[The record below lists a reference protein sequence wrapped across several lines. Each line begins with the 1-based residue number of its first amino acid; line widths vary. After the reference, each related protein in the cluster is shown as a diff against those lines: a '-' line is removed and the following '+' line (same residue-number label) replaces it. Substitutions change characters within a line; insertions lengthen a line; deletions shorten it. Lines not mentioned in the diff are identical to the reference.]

1 MEIDKRPAWLS
12 RAMNRKTPTKNGAT
26 VQTANEYVKDLG
38 GEVIY
43 PTLRMGKGGKLRDA
57 DIDEALDK
65 KDYILVKGP
74 LGKKTADKAIAKSK
88 QISKQIGIARQ
99 MDSGGTLVDTPLPR
113 PEGLVPQRKYTQ
125 GQGLGDVELRA
136 DLEPFMYGN
145 PLAQLGYELYKEGKL
160 KLKTDKGQGVFPGS
174 KLGSFDT
181 DTKEVRFVQTP
192 EKRVARKGQ
201 FYENPEQE
209 LMLDP
214 RRILVHELTHAAIE
228 VLEAREK
235 NRLRNLADEYAF
247 EGKTYEPRQRPGFN
261 PYGRVDFEEGVVRAG
276 DELITGRLTGKPGTI
291 GLPGLQHYLKF
302 GVDQVRGFDS
312 PRNEARFKAR
322 YINLSQAAKDIL
334 KERGKPDEAISPSD
348 NRKARLSYGA
358 MFKQLLGFNRA
369 RNRLNNL
376 GFAVPDGSAGGGVYR
391 QDVLPSFDRDMK
403 RGRKDP
409 SSPNPFRLNE
419 GGALMA
425 KTGLMPLTE
434 ATSNPTGNKRTKP
447 PKIPRAAATKV
458 VDPRDEALKLV
469 AKKLKED
476 KTQIGIPQPVAP
488 TPVVS
493 AQQPMM
499 TAGLAAPMMPQQ
511 EMTTMKEGGTKS
523 KKGKGLAVVIGMS
536 GAQPEYEEASKG
548 TPADPPPGATS
559 DEVKDDQHV
568 LLSEGELVVPA
579 NVVRYHGLG
588 MYEGLRREAL
598 RGLGE
603 MEDAGQVEYVDND
616 IKSAQAG
623 MTIMNAPNVAT
634 SQGIA
639 TQQAQFRPTTT
650 PEAASAQFVSTGF
663 VDRNRDGIDDKL
675 QPSVKKTP
683 VTTAPTSFVTPAGLR
698 LGPTTDA
705 TTVVGAGN
713 VGSYVGQ
720 QKGVPGDEKDKTRPP
735 EVEPGPV
742 SPAKVVQQDVGG
754 DDGGDPEIAAGLGG
768 ARATIGGQEYAIQ
781 YDFNGNITGIA
792 NVADALSTGRANF
805 FAPNPELSADL
816 ANMTRGQINLL
827 SGGLYGNISKEGKI
841 NREQTVALAEKIKA
855 GNYGGLGMRPQDM
868 PMRKP
873 AGLGTST
880 MPRVETAPVATVD
893 RQTLPS
899 TAPVAPVNRQ
909 LAFGLGENLGGAFG
923 TNVTD
928 YGLSIDPTIG
938 SPSVQ
943 APKLD
948 ITNVAN
954 MGIDGPADAADTV
967 SRMGIDGAAT
977 TPFQPAFD
985 YSDDML
991 PDRPQQFVQ
1000 PVSRR
1005 GIDGPADAAAAASRM
1020 GIDGPTDAAALRQ
1033 SRDLFDQR
1041 AGIDEPMGFQS
1052 ISDEEADIAGAGLGR
1067 KEQREERD
1075 LRDQPAR
1082 QTPNTF
1088 VSDNFSSGGQEDVS
1102 ARGGSVGIGINDS
1115 GTTYSE
1121 NQDGSFTHEDG
1132 TTVNFTDSSGKPG
1145 NAPTQQEARD
1155 ARMADRDRQD
1165 REAAAAGDPGD
1176 SKIVCTEMYR
1186 QTQLDDW
1193 AQAMKTWYIY
1203 QKKYLTPIHEVG
1215 YHWLFKPFVR
1225 GMKVNN
1231 VLTNIGAYFATE
1243 RTKHLRHVLTKG
1255 KSKDSLVG
1263 NVFCK
1268 IIHPIVYL
1276 VGLAVH
1282 KK

>member
-12 RAMNRKTPTKNGAT
+12 RAMNRNTPTKNRAT
-26 VQTANEYVKDLG
+26 VRTRSEYVNELG
-38 GEVIY
+38 GEVIF
-43 PTLRMGKGGKLRDA
+43 PTLRMGKDGKLRKA
-57 DIDEALDK
+57 DIDESIDK
-65 KDYILVKGP
+65 NDYILIKGP
-74 LGKKTADKAIAKSK
+74 DSEETRKKANAKSE

-136 DLEPFMYGN
+136 DLEPYMYGN
-145 PLAQLGYELYKEGKL
+145 PLARLGYELFKEGKIRI
-160 KLKTDKGQGVFPGS
+160 GAMPVGS
-174 KLGSFDT
+174 SGLLGDYLS
-181 DTKEVRFVQTP
+181 P
-192 EKRVARKGQ
+192 EKAKEKYNSPQGIIR
-201 FYENPEQE
+201 YIQE
-209 LMLDP
+209 AKLSKDGKASALTT
-214 RRILVHELTHAAIE
+214 LVHELTHAGIDVIRANERAKVKDID
-228 VLEAREK
+228 
-235 NRLRNLADEYAF
+235 LADEYAF
-247 EGKTYEPRQRPGFN
+247 EGRRDLTIPGTN
-261 PYGRVDFEEGVVRAG
+261 PYGGIDYEEGVVRAG
-276 DELITGRLTGKPGTI
+276 DKLIEARAAGGENLSGGATLDN
-291 GLPGLQHYLKF
+291 YL
-302 GVDQVRGFDS
+302 GDS
-312 PRNEARFKAR
+312 PDGPMGNTPENKELLKQR
-322 YINLSQAAKDIL
+322 YLNLSIEAQNVL
-334 KERGKPDEAISPSD
+334 EQRGMAPEAISPSD
-348 NRKARLSYGA
+348 TREKS
-358 MFKQLLGFNRA
+358 FKRSFSDFFRTLIGKDKERSK
-369 RNRLNNL
+369 LNYL
-376 GFAVPDGSAGGGVYR
+376 GFAN
-391 QDVLPSFDRDMK
+391 PSK
-403 RGRKDP
+403 
-409 SSPNPFRLNE
+409 LNK

-434 ATSNPTGNKRTKP
+434 ATSNPTGNKPVKQQ
-447 PKIPRAAATKV
+447 KLPRARATKV

-536 GAQPEYEEASKG
+536 DAQPEYEEASKG

-598 RGLGE
+598 QGLGE
-603 MEDAGQVEYVDND
+603 MENAGQVEYVDND

-675 QPSVKKTP
+675 QPSVRKTP
-683 VTTAPTSFVTPAGLR
+683 VTTTPTSFVTPAGLR

-713 VGSYVGQ
+713 VGSYVAQ
-720 QKGVPGDEKDKTRPP
+720 QKGVPGDDKTKTPP
-735 EVEPGPV
+735 PADPAPV

-816 ANMTRGQINLL
+816 SNMTKGQINLL

-868 PMRKP
+868 PMRKS

-938 SPSVQ
+938 RPSVQ

-1005 GIDGPADAAAAASRM
+1005 GIDGPADAAVAASRR

-1088 VSDNFSSGGQEDVS
+1088 VSDNFSESGQEDVN

-1121 NQDGSFTHEDG
+1121 NRDGSFTHEDG

-1145 NAPTQQEARD
+1145 NAPTQEEAREQ
-1155 ARMADRDRQD
+1155 RISDR
-1165 REAAAAGDPGD
+1165 AAKYDDPTDDSATSGD